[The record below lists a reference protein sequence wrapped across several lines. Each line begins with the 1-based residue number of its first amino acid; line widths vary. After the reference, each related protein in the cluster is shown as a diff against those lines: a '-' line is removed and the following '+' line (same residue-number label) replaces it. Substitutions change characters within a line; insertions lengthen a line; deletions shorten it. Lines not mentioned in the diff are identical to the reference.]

1 MSSKTNSIRR
11 WTANNPDNYG
21 AYGAGYYAA
30 ENCIEMASD
39 GVNDASCDAYKRYAC
54 ELDL

>member
-30 ENCIEMASD
+30 ENCIEMVSD